1 MVGEV
6 CSVMEKDKER
16 HAKLYGGLR
25 SMKLEMEAVIALMKD
40 KDTECRGAVQEIRF
54 QQLQELAYDVEDF
67 VAGLW
72 DPAAYGKLLV
82 AIRMDPRTEQLR
94 SIEQFKETISS
105 LANDLKHQS
114 TEPDTDQGAA
124 ISSDPDEDDAEEE
137 QLEAMDGPKSKIIE
151 LLKPS
156 PGEGQQLRV
165 ISIVGCRGVGKTAL
179 ARAVYDKYSSSDEF
193 DCVAWVIASGR
204 NKKKALL
211 DKILE
216 SVLADLASRP
226 APHHTEGNAPSTEAE
241 GASTAKLSLR
251 DILSDKRSVSQSFNF
266 GECFYFFYI
275 YMFQVFNG

>member
-1 MVGEV
+1 
-6 CSVMEKDKER
+6 
-16 HAKLYGGLR
+16 
-25 SMKLEMEAVIALMKD
+25 
-40 KDTECRGAVQEIRF
+40 
-54 QQLQELAYDVEDF
+54 
-67 VAGLW
+67 
-72 DPAAYGKLLV
+72 
-82 AIRMDPRTEQLR
+82 
-94 SIEQFKETISS
+94 
-105 LANDLKHQS
+105 
-114 TEPDTDQGAA
+114 
-124 ISSDPDEDDAEEE
+124 
-137 QLEAMDGPKSKIIE
+137 MDGPKSKIIE

-193 DCVAWVIASGR
+193 DCVAWVIASGC

-216 SVLADLASRP
+216 SVRADLASRP